1 MILCLFLN
9 IYDELSTNLYNE
21 GVSEVQ
27 YRIYGKTGDRVSVL
41 GFGAMRL
48 PMIENH
54 VDMDLSIAIIRRSFD
69 LGVNYVDSA
78 VGYCNG
84 ESQIA
89 VGKAVKGYRDK
100 VFVSTKNHDKGTS
113 GDEWQKLLDQSLE
126 RLEVDYIDFY
136 HSHGLGWEEYTN
148 MQGPGGPMER
158 FRKAKEEG
166 LIRHM
171 CYSCHDSPE
180 NMMKLIDTGEFE
192 GMLVQYN
199 LLDRRNEEAIAYAHE
214 KGMGVAIMG
223 PIGGGR
229 LVSPS
234 EKLQGM
240 VRDGAKSTPE
250 VALRFVISNPNVTV
264 ALSGMNDM
272 AMVEENIATASREEP
287 MSDEERKQVLEILE
301 ESKRLADLYCTG
313 CGYCM
318 PCPSDVDIPRN
329 FSAMN
334 LYRVFGLKDLARD
347 HYRRLGKH
355 RKSDGTIVE
364 AWASAC
370 IECEECEPKCPQKI
384 HIIDQLKETHAALG

>member
-1 MILCLFLN
+1 MIGG
-9 IYDELSTNLYNE
+9 IKM
-21 GVSEVQ
+21 Q
-27 YRIYGKTGDRVSVL
+27 YRMYGKTGDRVSVL

-48 PMIENH
+48 PMIGDH
-54 VDMDLSIAIIRRSFD
+54 VDMDLSVSIMRRSIE
-69 LGVNYVDSA
+69 LGVNYLDSA

-89 VGKAVKGYRDK
+89 VGKAIKGYRDK
-100 VFVSTKNHDKGTS
+100 VFVSTKNHYKGES
-113 GDEWQKLLDQSLE
+113 GDDWQKLLDQSLE
-126 RLEVDYIDFY
+126 RLDVDYIDFY
-136 HSHGLGWEEYTN
+136 HSHGLGWDEYN
-148 MQGPGGPMER
+148 RMLGPGKPMER

-171 CYSCHDSPE
+171 CFSCHDSPE

-199 LLDRRNEEAIAYAHE
+199 LLDRHNEEAIAYAHE

-229 LVSPS
+229 LVAPS
-234 EKLQGM
+234 EKIQSM
-240 VRDGAKSTPE
+240 VKEGAKSTPE

-264 ALSGMNDM
+264 ALSGMNSVQ
-272 AMVEENIATASREEP
+272 MVEENVATASREEP
-287 MSDEERKQVLEILE
+287 MSEEERIRVIEILE

-318 PCPSDVDIPRN
+318 PCPNDIDIPAN

-334 LYRVFGLKDLARD
+334 YYRVFGLFDLAKRI
-347 HYRRLGKH
+347 YMNLGKK
-355 RKSDGTIVE
+355 RKNDGTIVS
-364 AWASAC
+364 AWAEAC
-370 IECEECEPKCPQKI
+370 LECGECEPKCPQKI
-384 HIIDQLKETHAALG
+384 PIIKQLKETYEALGK